1 MTNKK
6 LKLAAMSVALTACVA
21 AQPMAAHAVEGPDSV
36 EDNAA
41 PQAEP
46 VAESSTPAPV
56 AEEGEK
62 QEKVGEQE
70 EFTPPRVNEEAKSE
84 EQAPAFG
91 PGTKTDDI
99 TIDYKPAA
107 KPEEPGKSGE
117 DGETDGSEGSGET
130 DETENP
136 DGTYVKGG
144 VIDNSKKDEATGKD
158 GKIGEATKE
167 ETPDSSSS
175 TTVVDPD
182 AEVKKGDPVV
192 GKDEDGNTTIT
203 TPTETTGTE
212 TTTTTGTGKA
222 DSSTTI
228 TDTKKGEEINLDDE
242 LGKDV
247 RPDWKTDK
255 DAKLGGYT
263 VDKVEPAE
271 DGNSKELTLKKTSPT
286 EEKEMA
292 AEDIAKLL
300 DVPEGGVEKKTDDEG
315 NTTYTLKK
323 EETSTDENGNTVT
336 RVTYYEITG
345 NSVKTRTETTLVL
358 KVEKGTETK
367 KDQDLSTEAEL
378 PDSITV
384 KNGKSELKVSKD
396 ILEKALDNGGTYT
409 DTDKN
414 ITYTVTKKEESSTK
428 LSNEQL
434 AKRLGD
440 GFTYNAA
447 DDSISYKGE
456 KLTISQNDVY
466 RKLLSYD
473 VTVTETIKNEGQVE
487 GGQASIDKANNDAKL
502 EAIKAALTDA
512 AKKTGINVDS
522 EDFKNQLN
530 TIDPTGKGQLNL
542 SYTDADGN
550 VHTVTLRYN
559 GATVST
565 DPGTPDSSKDTE
577 TREDVKDYT
586 VTGTAYVTG
595 SNTWTESGS
604 LNGTYVKPGSG
615 ELPSLDGWTIASKD
629 PEKGTTTYKKEE
641 TVTSPDGTST
651 KITRTCTITESS
663 ASLTDA
669 EKEEIAWKELQNK
682 TGKDK
687 ATLLQEGYSIDIG
700 SMDFSGI
707 KRVEWTIDTLSE
719 STKTD
724 TKDLNDKLVIPGG
737 KNWSIDENA
746 GTITVDGNIYRN
758 VTKTDDGYT
767 CTVEDKNGVKTT
779 YTFTKQAGAPLTPDE
794 IQTALAG
801 QYSVSADS
809 IRLNAD
815 GKTATFTKG
824 DETITVDYSTLS
836 ETLTVRKDVHTS
848 SSVTGIIKDDKDL
861 EKAYDELW
869 KQIQEIQSK
878 LQPGEELRIGE
889 TKIDSTTKKEDIIK
903 YFTKAISP
911 DNMSKDELI
920 KALQEQERIA
930 KNSTYVA
937 NKGSDYEE
945 TKKNY
950 YSGEKTGEFKYFS
963 KAPDGSKIEVYWKST
978 WGWNG
983 YYYYTDANGQ
993 EVRVHSNTVHS
1004 EEQRDDIGHLDLA
1017 SGSKLDLLPDE
1028 DGKVNQTDCVLVS
1041 KNLKLEWNY
1050 DAGKLVNGK
1059 DNQTVGLDSKIS
1071 WDDEGGE
1078 GSGHYEYDRGNRN
1091 NNPDKSAYYK
1101 LTGTVAYDPIKE
1113 NGSIKLYQGG
1123 YDGWY
1128 WVSAEDQA
1136 INAYLEA
1143 TGSSKTAA
1151 SLTKKERDAIVG
1163 TYVVQIGTTGTN
1175 STGESGYQ
1183 VYLKSSELTAYG
1195 YMTRDANTCINS
1207 TYKRQD
1213 GTWGY
1218 VGGYDLMIS
1227 KLTQVSEGKV
1237 IGQTESTIKT
1247 ITAPLSIRSS
1257 QDFAKR
1263 LLELNKQ
1270 TTTTHKTGE
1279 GATAYG
1285 ENTSGDFDGTYTQKK
1300 SETVEGSGTGK
1311 GHYTTFTEVL
1321 KKIFSGSGSKEHD
1334 EGKVSYTYRTT
1345 DKVNTTPV
1353 SKETVTTT
1361 DAHVGYNY
1369 TSIETRKVTV
1379 NGEET
1384 VIVPPVTP
1392 PVDPDT
1398 PDGPVEDETP
1408 DEVVTPETPELP
1420 PVQDATPDAPVLPSD
1435 AVLPAVQDA
1444 LPQTGVNWMAAL
1456 GMAFSGMLLMVVGAF
1471 TSLKYKEKH

>member
-107 KPEEPGKSGE
+107 KPEEPG
-117 DGETDGSEGSGET
+117 ET
-130 DETENP
+130 DEPETP
-136 DGTYVKGG
+136 GDTHLKGD
-144 VIDNSKKDEATGKD
+144 VIDNSKKNEATGKD
-158 GKIGEATKE
+158 GKIGTATKE

-228 TDTKKGEEINLDDE
+228 TDTKKGEGIDLNKE
-242 LGKDV
+242 LGEV

-255 DAKLGGYT
+255 DAKLGDYT
-263 VDKVEPAE
+263 VDKVENSK
-271 DGNSKELTLKKTSPT
+271 DGNSKELTLKKTSEPET
-286 EEKEMA
+286 KEMS
-292 AEDIAKLL
+292 AEDVAKLL
-300 DVPEGGVEKKTDDEG
+300 DVPEGGVEKKEELDEEG
-315 NTTYTLKK
+315 NPKTTYILKK

-336 RVTYYEITG
+336 RTTYYEITG
-345 NSVKTRTETTLVL
+345 NTVKTTTETTLKL

-550 VHTVTLRYN
+550 VHTVTLRYD
-559 GATVST
+559 GATVSAPQPGSS
-565 DPGTPDSSKDTE
+565 DPSKDTE
-577 TREDVKDYT
+577 TREDIKDYT

-615 ELPSLDGWTIASKD
+615 ELPSLEGWTFDGID
-629 PEKGTTTYKKEE
+629 TEKGTTTYKKEE

-663 ASLTDA
+663 ASLSDA

-779 YTFTKQAGAPLTPDE
+779 YTFTKKAGAPLTPEE

-983 YYYYTDANGQ
+983 YYYYTDANGH
-993 EVRVHSNTVHS
+993 EVRVDSNTVHS

-1017 SGSKLDLLPDE
+1017 SGSKLDLLPDK
-1028 DGKVNQTDCVLVS
+1028 DGKVDQTDCVLVS

-1050 DAGKLVNGK
+1050 DAGNLVNGK

-1123 YDGWY
+1123 YDGWH

-1136 INAYLEA
+1136 INAYLKA

-1151 SLTKKERDAIVG
+1151 SLTKKERNAIVG
-1163 TYVVQIGTTGTN
+1163 TYVVKIGTTDTN

-1183 VYLKSSELTAYG
+1183 VYLKTSELTAYG

-1207 TYKRQD
+1207 TYKRQTNSWD
-1213 GTWGY
+1213 Y

-1227 KLTQVSEGKV
+1227 KLTQVREGKV
-1237 IGQTESTIKT
+1237 VGQTESTIKT

-1285 ENTSGDFDGTYTQKK
+1285 ENTSGGFDGTYTQKK

-1334 EGKVSYTYRTT
+1334 EGSVSYTHRTT

-1361 DAHVGYNY
+1361 DAHVDYNY

-1379 NGEET
+1379 SGEET
-1384 VIVPPVTP
+1384 VIVP

-1444 LPQTGVNWMAAL
+1444 TALPQTGVNWMAAL